1 MNAPATDGR
10 AARSRATRARVAAAA
25 TRLFTAHGYAATS
38 IQAVA
43 KEAGVATQTVY
54 YAFGNKPAVLK
65 EALDQAVAG
74 DTAPVAT
81 LDRPWVRAALA
92 APDAREQI
100 RLHVEGTSGVMERV
114 AALTEVVRAAAGSDP
129 ELADLW
135 RTNVEHRRQV
145 QEVFARALADRGAL
159 RPGLEVSEAADTAL
173 ALLCPEVFTLFTVHS
188 GWTVERWSAWARD
201 AVLRQLT
208 HLADPPAE
216 APGGR

>member
-25 TRLFTAHGYAATS
+25 TRLFTAHGYTATS

-43 KEAGVATQTVY
+43 REAGVATQTVY

-74 DTAPVAT
+74 DAAPVAT

-92 APDAREQI
+92 APDAREQV
-100 RLHVEGTSGVMERV
+100 RLQVEGSGKVMERV
-114 AALTEVVRAAAGSDP
+114 APLAEVVRGAAGSDP
-129 ELADLW
+129 ELAELW
-135 RTNVEHRRQV
+135 RTNIEQRRTV
-145 QEVFARALADRGAL
+145 QTVFARALAERGAL
-159 RPGLEVSEAADTAL
+159 RRGLEVSEAADTAL
-173 ALLCPEVFTLFTVHS
+173 ALLSPEVFTLLTVHS
-188 GWTVERWSAWARD
+188 GRTVEQWSAWARD

-208 HLADPPAE
+208 HLADAPAD
-216 APGGR
+216 R